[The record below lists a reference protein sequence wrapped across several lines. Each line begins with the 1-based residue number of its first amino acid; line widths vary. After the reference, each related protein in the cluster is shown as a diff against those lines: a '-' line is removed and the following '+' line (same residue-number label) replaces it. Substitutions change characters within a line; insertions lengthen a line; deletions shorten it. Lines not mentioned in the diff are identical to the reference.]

1 MGKFLGL
8 ELSLS
13 TGPVAGAT
21 VGNTKD
27 PLKGEGLSGAGKAS
41 PAPTPQSHL
50 PFHLGHHPVSPSPG
64 TLSHT
69 TLCFCPCPD
78 CPGPGGQGP
87 GHLVPSTSRESSDT
101 GVEAGAG
108 FIWDLILERAGPG
121 SPPGSAPHGPW

>member
-78 CPGPGGQGP
+78 CPADQGF
-87 GHLVPSTSRESSDT
+87 HRRSFL
-101 GVEAGAG
+101 G
-108 FIWDLILERAGPG
+108 FWMCFCLLMLKAQE
-121 SPPGSAPHGPW
+121 